1 MIEFNHRPVHDIE
14 TIAQHYTEKDGV
26 PVHYVC
32 TTALGDA
39 AIAFDIFYRDT
50 PHPEF
55 GNRYFGL
62 YYDHIRDCMM
72 IINAEDVEDYKFTC
86 SLASNDQLVYSQHRH
101 DMVQVYGGSL
111 DGGRSYTRV
120 SGKPNLFTA
129 RVKDGIMSVID
140 NDEKLNE
147 E

>member
-1 MIEFNHRPVHDIE
+1 MTDFDHRPVHNIE
-14 TIAQHYTEKDGV
+14 AIAQHYTEKDGA
-26 PVHYVC
+26 PVRYVC

-62 YYDHIRDCMM
+62 FYDRIRDCMM
-72 IINAEDVEDYKFTC
+72 IINAENVEDYEFKCGVTE
-86 SLASNDQLVYSQHRH
+86 DDRLVYSQHRH
-101 DMVQVYGGSL
+101 DLVEVDGGAL

-120 SGKPNLFTA
+120 IGDVGVLNA
-129 RVKDGIMSVID
+129 RVKDGIMYTV
-140 NDEKLNE
+140 
-147 E
+147 